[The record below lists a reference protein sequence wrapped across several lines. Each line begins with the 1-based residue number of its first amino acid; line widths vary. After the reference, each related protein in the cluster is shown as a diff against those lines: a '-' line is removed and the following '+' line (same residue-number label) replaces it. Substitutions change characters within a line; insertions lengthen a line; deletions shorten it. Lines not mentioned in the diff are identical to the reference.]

1 MAWPTLI
8 VIAFALLAVLAFTAT
23 RSAVAASAERLARR
37 VNLRLDDA
45 VRPQVERF
53 ERRRQAG
60 SAVGAALGA
69 TTALLLM
76 PEGSDIVAFLVMIGV
91 FGGVTVG
98 VALAALGHLR
108 RARSAPAAGATGAS
122 ASPVASTGRL
132 SPVDVDDLVPRGE
145 RYGLRYS
152 AVGAAAVTLAALAVL
167 LPIGGLMPES
177 EPTVIASLAL
187 LAIGIAAVIG
197 WELAARRI
205 ARIRP
210 VSGDVQALA
219 WSDALRSLTLRDM
232 VAFPLAACLYG
243 PLTLLLATN
252 IGAID
257 SMTRSIVGFLLSG
270 IVIVAA
276 IIAVTLAIMDASPT
290 SGRSPAQHYQRRLWP
305 EIAVRRAG
313 AVPVAASV
321 GGSGTGGATR

>member
-1 MAWPTLI
+1 MTLSTLI
-8 VIAFALLAVLAFTAT
+8 VIALTLLIVAAFTAT

-45 VRPQVERF
+45 VRPQVELF
-53 ERRRQAG
+53 ERRRQLG
-60 SAVGAALGA
+60 SGVGAAFGA
-69 TTALLLM
+69 ATALLLV
-76 PEGSDIVAFLVMIGV
+76 PEDSGIVAFLVMIGL

-108 RARSAPAAGATGAS
+108 GARSATSTVAS
-122 ASPVASTGRL
+122 AGRL

-145 RYGLRYS
+145 RYGLRYT
-152 AVGAAAVTLAALAVL
+152 AVGAAAVTLTALAVL
-167 LPIGGLMPES
+167 LPARGLVPEA

-197 WELAARRI
+197 WELVARRI
-205 ARIRP
+205 ARTRP

-232 VAFPLAACLYG
+232 VAFPLATCLYG

-252 IGAID
+252 IGALD
-257 SMTRSIVGFLLSG
+257 SMTRLLDGVALSG
-270 IVIVAA
+270 IVVVAA
-276 IIAVTLAIMDASPT
+276 IIAATLAIMQANPT

-305 EIAVRRAG
+305 AIAVRRPG
-313 AVPVAASV
+313 AEPVSASSV
-321 GGSGTGGATR
+321 GVAGSTGGASGASR